1 MDEVFELKST
11 QLAYEFNITIANDG
25 IVETAEEFIVSL
37 KTNTLGGNIDIFPDV
52 AFVNIAD
59 DDSK

>member
-11 QLAYEFNITIANDG
+11 QFAYEFNITIANDG
-25 IVETAEEFIVSL
+25 IVETVEEFIVSL
-37 KTNTLGGNIDIFPDV
+37 KPNTLGSNIDIFPDV

-59 DDSK
+59 DDGK